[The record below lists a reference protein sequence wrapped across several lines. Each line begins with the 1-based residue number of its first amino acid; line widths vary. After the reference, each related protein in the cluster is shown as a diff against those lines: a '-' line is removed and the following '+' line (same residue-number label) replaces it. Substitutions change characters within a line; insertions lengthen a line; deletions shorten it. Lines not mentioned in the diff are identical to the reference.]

1 MGVIH
6 WASFTEGLKLLGL
19 VIAGNMLSALIWEMY
34 PVLHTPT
41 LTWVFVLAGISLLLI
56 VDTEVAPQA
65 QTIHHQK
72 NIYDR

>member
-1 MGVIH
+1 MINWGT
-6 WASFTEGLKLLGL
+6 FTEGLKLLGL
-19 VIAGNMLSALIWEMY
+19 VMAGNMLSALVWEMY

-56 VDTEVAPQA
+56 MDTDGGGT
-65 QTIHHQK
+65 QTLHHQK